1 MPSGRGLVVF
11 GGGIA
16 LWLAARAIGSPDLHM
31 VAVGVAILPFAS
43 ALFVRW
49 SRARLSVTRRLSH
62 TKVQPGQR
70 ITVKLEVENAAL
82 ATTSFILVEDQ
93 LPPTL
98 GRSARLVLSGIPGRN
113 SQQVSYSLVCRSR
126 GRFSIGPLRMDLS
139 DPFALTKVRMEFG
152 ERDDLV
158 VYPEVEDLDQTPASH
173 YGSGAGESASRQLFR
188 TAEEFYTMREYML
201 GDDLRRIH
209 WPSVAR
215 RGKLMIRQDESAR
228 RSLATIVLDTRRGA
242 FGQAYAEPF
251 ERAVSVA
258 ATLGVHLSRG
268 GFALRLS
275 TSGARPVPVSE
286 EGFLDALA
294 LVSHMPT
301 RPLPALLTP
310 LRTSAVPDTT
320 LVVVTAP
327 PQPAE
332 VAALIR
338 VGSVFGPKTAALIYP
353 IDPQRLPSA
362 QRDNL
367 VDLASSARMSLV
379 RAGWDVVVLPP
390 SGRLQD
396 VWDANST
403 KHPRAIGSFR

>member
-11 GGGIA
+11 AGGIA

-31 VAVGVAILPFAS
+31 VAVGVTILPFAS
-43 ALFVRW
+43 ALFARW
-49 SRARLSVTRRLSH
+49 SRARLTVTRRLSH
-62 TKVQPGQR
+62 TKVRPGQR
-70 ITVKLEVENAAL
+70 ITVELEVENAA
-82 ATTSFILVEDQ
+82 AAPTSFILVEDQ
-93 LPPTL
+93 PP
-98 GRSARLVLSGIPGRN
+98 P
-113 SQQVSYSLVCRSR
+113 SQ
-126 GRFSIGPLRMDLS
+126 
-139 DPFALTKVRMEFG
+139 
-152 ERDDLV
+152 
-158 VYPEVEDLDQTPASH
+158 

-188 TAEEFYTMREYML
+188 TAEEFYTMREYVL
-201 GDDLRRIH
+201 SDDLRRIH

-228 RSLATIVLDTRRGA
+228 RSLATIVLDTRLGA
-242 FGQAYAEPF
+242 FGQSYSEPF

-258 ATLGVHLSRG
+258 ATLGVHLSRS
-268 GFALRLS
+268 GFALRLA
-275 TSGARPVPVSE
+275 TGGPRPVPVSE
-286 EGFLDALA
+286 DAFLEALA
-294 LVSHMPT
+294 SVGHMPS
-301 RPLPALLTP
+301 RPLPAMLTP

-396 VWDANST
+396 VWHANST

>member
-11 GGGIA
+11 AGGIA

-70 ITVKLEVENAAL
+70 ITVELEVENAAL

-228 RSLATIVLDTRRGA
+228 RSLATIVLDTRVGA
-242 FGQAYAEPF
+242 FGPAYTEPF

-258 ATLGVHLSRG
+258 ASLGLHLSRG
-268 GFALRLS
+268 GFALRLAA
-275 TSGARPVPVSE
+275 GQLRPVHVSADA
-286 EGFLDALA
+286 FLESLA
-294 LVSHMPT
+294 AVSHSPT
-301 RPLPALLTP
+301 RPLGSMLVP
-310 LRTSAVPDTT
+310 LRTSAVPETT

-332 VAALIR
+332 VASLVRI
-338 VGSVFGPKTAALIYP
+338 GTVFGPKIAAFIHP
-353 IDPQRLPSA
+353 IDPATLPEGQR
-362 QRDNL
+362 NTL
-367 VDLASSARMSLV
+367 VEKATTARISLI
-379 RAGWDVVVLPP
+379 RAGWQVFVLPP
-390 SGRLQD
+390 KGRLQD
-396 VWDANST
+396 VWHGNS
-403 KHPRAIGSFR
+403 KRLPAVI